1 MLLHVLLQ
9 IRLLRVAL
17 AAILTDVSLE
27 VLAFLVLGDV
37 LQERGLIHEALVAR
51 VTFVGFV
58 RLMAAGVALQVGQLT
73 EGLVASWVAALVGLV
88 PCVGTDVLLQMR

>member
-37 LQERGLIHEALVAR
+37 LQERGLIHKALVA
-51 VTFVGFV
+51 
-58 RLMAAGVALQVGQLT
+58 
-73 EGLVASWVAALVGLV
+73 
-88 PCVGTDVLLQMR
+88 